1 VKMGN
6 TFALAEEGTATV
18 YEEPEQPEQGK
29 ELADA
34 ESLEQE
40 QKEIG
45 EGVEED
51 GSEESSE
58 EGSELTAGKKEEEE
72 KEEEE
77 RPKVTVDDVKTAPM
91 DYRFPTTNQAKHC
104 YTRYNEYHKC
114 VADKGEDAPECG
126 KYARYYRSL
135 CPGEWI
141 DKWNEQRENGTFAGR
156 Y

>member
-1 VKMGN
+1 MGN
-6 TFALAEEGTATV
+6 NIALADGAATV
-18 YEEPEQPEQGK
+18 YEEPEQPEEGK

-45 EGVEED
+45 GEEAQ
-51 GSEESSE
+51 EE
-58 EGSELTAGKKEEEE
+58 EGTELAEGKPEGEEEGGEAEEEE
-72 KEEEE
+72 MQA
-77 RPKVTVDDVKTAPM
+77 KVTVDDVKTAPM

-114 VADKGEDAPECG
+114 VAEKGEDAPECA